1 MATQG
6 SFLRQY
12 GPTERNIDMQVPLLD
27 LKRQYQ
33 TIKSEIDAAIAEV
46 VETQYFKLGP
56 KVAEF
61 EAQVAEYS
69 GTKRAVGCA
78 SGTDALLLALMA
90 HGVGDGAE
98 VITTPY
104 TFFATGGSISRS
116 GAKPVFVDIDAA
128 TYNLDPGKIESAITD
143 RTKAIMPVHLYGQCA
158 DMDPINEIAK
168 KHGLIVIEDAAQA
181 IGAEYKGRRA
191 GSLGDIGC
199 FSFFPSKNL
208 GGYGDGG
215 MITTQSDE
223 IADLLISLREH
234 GQTEMYHHWTIG
246 MNSRLDAMQAAVLM
260 VKLRHLDDWSN
271 GRSANA
277 DYYTGRFEGTAVGS
291 PYRMADCRHIYNQYM
306 ISVSNRDALRGHLK
320 EKGIGCALYYPKP
333 LHLQECFKDLGYNE
347 GDCPVSERA
356 SQETLSIPIFSLLTD
371 EEKDYVASS
380 VLEFVAA

>member
-1 MATQG
+1 
-6 SFLRQY
+6 
-12 GPTERNIDMQVPLLD
+12 MQVPLLD

-61 EAQVAEYS
+61 EAQIAEYS

-90 HGVGDGAE
+90 HGVGKGDE

-116 GAKPVFVDIDAA
+116 GAKPVYVDIEPK
-128 TYNLDPGKIESAITD
+128 TYNLDPTKIEAAITD

-168 KHGLIVIEDAAQA
+168 RHDLIVIEDAAQA

-234 GQTEMYHHWTIG
+234 GQTEMYQHWTIG
-246 MNSRLDAMQAAVLM
+246 MNSRLDAIQAAVLM
-260 VKLRHLDDWSN
+260 VKLRHLDAWSD

-277 DYYTGRFEGTAVGS
+277 DYYNGRFEGTAVGT
-291 PYRMADCRHIYNQYM
+291 PYRMADCRHIYNQY
-306 ISVSNRDALRGHLK
+306 IIRVSNRDGLREHLK
-320 EKGIGCALYYPKP
+320 AKNIGNALYYPKP
-333 LHLQECFKDLGYNE
+333 LHLQVCFKDLGYQE
-347 GDCPVSERA
+347 GDCPESERA
-356 SQETLSIPIFSLLTD
+356 SKETLSIPIFSLLTD
-371 EEKDYVASS
+371 EEKDYVAST

>member
-1 MATQG
+1 
-6 SFLRQY
+6 
-12 GPTERNIDMQVPLLD
+12 MQVPLLD

-61 EAQVAEYS
+61 EEQVADYC

-90 HGVGDGAE
+90 HGVGEGAE

-104 TFFATGGSISRS
+104 TFFATGGSIARC
-116 GAKPVFVDIDAA
+116 GARPVFVDIDPL
-128 TYNLDPGKIESAITD
+128 TYNIDPAKIEPAITD

-158 DMDPINEIAK
+158 DMDPINEIAT
-168 KHGLIVIEDAAQA
+168 KHDLVVIEDAAQA

-223 IADLLISLREH
+223 VADLLVSLREH

-246 MNSRLDAMQAAVLM
+246 MNSRLDALQAAVLI
-260 VKLRHLDDWSN
+260 VKLRSLDAWSD

-277 DYYTGRFEGTAVGS
+277 DYYDSRFEGTFVT
-291 PYRMADCRHIYNQYM
+291 PPHRADGRRHIYNQYM
-306 ISVSNRDALRGHLK
+306 IRVSDRDGLREHLRS
-320 EKGIGCALYYPKP
+320 KGIGNALYYPKP
-333 LHLQECFKDLGYNE
+333 LHLQECFRHLGYSE
-347 GDCPVSERA
+347 GDCPESERA
-356 SQETLSIPIFSLLTD
+356 SRETLSIPVFSLLTD
-371 EEKDYVASS
+371 EEKEYVAES
-380 VLEFVAA
+380 VLEFAAS

>member
-1 MATQG
+1 
-6 SFLRQY
+6 
-12 GPTERNIDMQVPLLD
+12 MQVPLLD

-33 TIKSEIDAAIAEV
+33 TIKDEIDAAIADV

-90 HGVGDGAE
+90 LGVGDGDE

-104 TFFATGGSISRS
+104 TFFATGGSIARS
-116 GAKPVFVDIDAA
+116 GAKPVYVDIDPQ
-128 TYNLDPGKIESAITD
+128 TYNLDPAKIEAAITD
-143 RTKAIMPVHLYGQCA
+143 RTKAVMPVHLYGQCA
-158 DMDPINEIAK
+158 DMDRINEIAK
-168 KHGLIVIEDAAQA
+168 RHDLFVVEDAAQA

-223 IADLLISLREH
+223 VADLLVSLREH

-246 MNSRLDAMQAAVLM
+246 MNSRLDAIQAAVLM

-277 DYYTGRFEGTAVGS
+277 DYYTGRFDGTPVTA
-291 PYRMADCRHIYNQYM
+291 PHRADESRHIYNQYM
-306 ISVSNRDALRGHLK
+306 IRVGNRDALREHLK
-320 EKGIGCALYYPKP
+320 EKGIGNALYYPKP

-356 SQETLSIPIFSLLTD
+356 SKETLSIPIFSLLTD

>member
-1 MATQG
+1 
-6 SFLRQY
+6 
-12 GPTERNIDMQVPLLD
+12 MQVPLLD

-61 EAQVAEYS
+61 EAQIAEYS

-90 HGVGDGAE
+90 HGVGKGDE

-116 GAKPVFVDIDAA
+116 GAKPVYVDIEPK
-128 TYNLDPGKIESAITD
+128 TYNLDPTKIEAAITD

-168 KHGLIVIEDAAQA
+168 RHDLIVIEDAAQA

-234 GQTEMYHHWTIG
+234 GQTEMYQHWTIG
-246 MNSRLDAMQAAVLM
+246 MNSRLDAIQAAVLM
-260 VKLRHLDDWSN
+260 VKLRHLDAWSD

-277 DYYTGRFEGTAVGS
+277 DYYNGRFEGTAVGT
-291 PYRMADCRHIYNQYM
+291 PYRMADCRHIYNQY
-306 ISVSNRDALRGHLK
+306 IIRVSNRDGLREHLK
-320 EKGIGCALYYPKP
+320 AKNIGNALYYPKP
-333 LHLQECFKDLGYNE
+333 LHLQVCFKDLGYQE
-347 GDCPVSERA
+347 GDCPESERA
-356 SQETLSIPIFSLLTD
+356 SKETLSIPIFSLLTD